1 MKSNQNERERLLQ
14 ALEHLEREQQTLDV
28 RDDAALRA
36 MTEKLDA
43 LRQRIREYR
52 TRGETG
58 SQ

>member
-1 MKSNQNERERLLQ
+1 MTSNQNERERLLQ